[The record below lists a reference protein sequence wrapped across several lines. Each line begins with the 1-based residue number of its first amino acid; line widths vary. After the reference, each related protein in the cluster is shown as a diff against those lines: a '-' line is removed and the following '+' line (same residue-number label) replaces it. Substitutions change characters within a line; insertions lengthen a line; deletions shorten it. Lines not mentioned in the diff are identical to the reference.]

1 MVLFRSSVEQT
12 KTQAKKRGAS
22 MKCNE
27 CNHEVGEND
36 NFCGNC
42 GTKLH
47 EYCPHCFVE
56 NKDNYSCG
64 EPRCPGGKFF
74 LKLKSRAKGVNLAQS
89 EGS

>member
-1 MVLFRSSVEQT
+1 
-12 KTQAKKRGAS
+12 

-27 CNHEVGEND
+27 CNHEVEEND

-42 GTKLH
+42 GAKLH

-64 EPRCPGGKFF
+64 EPSCSGGKFF
-74 LKLKSRAKGVNLAQS
+74 LMLKLRAKGVNLAQS